1 MKWILIF
8 AGIFANASASVLVKL
23 ALKRPL
29 TLDASLLL
37 NWRLMLA
44 VGCYGMA
51 FLLYAAAV
59 SRLPINVAHPL
70 MTAGAI
76 AVVGLSSALILGETF
91 TFRHGIGYGLLAL
104 GIVVLA
110 SIPSDA

>member
-1 MKWILIF
+1 MTWLLVV
-8 AGIFANASASVLVKL
+8 AGILANATASVLVKL
-23 ALKRPL
+23 ALKDPL
-29 TLDASLLL
+29 VISPALLT

-44 VGCYGMA
+44 TCSYGLA

-76 AVVGLSSALILGETF
+76 TVVGIASVVILGEAF
-91 TFRHGIGYGLLAL
+91 TLRHAVGYGLLAL

-110 SIPSDA
+110 SIRTSA